1 MAGFCR
7 RVYLCGVVAAV
18 AAPAVSGG
26 GGDGGRQRRSTRLDD
41 CWQHRAQR
49 NCGLHVR
56 SRTAKKHRR
65 RRIYDGGGG
74 GGASVAAAQTTIIT
88 KHRAQGLISSLPILR
103 TTSKCKKNPLRFD
116 ELLPFPMDG
125 KNVLRRLTFHSRTP
139 DTPVSP
145 VAFIVDLKMKR
156 CASSYRS
163 PPNNEADGI
172 TESRRWRGAEVAA
185 RRVARCPPVAQAA
198 GIKRGIPTSMN
209 LINNEHFY
217 QALARYIVC
226 MNVYAWRGP

>member
-1 MAGFCR
+1 MA
-7 RVYLCGVVAAV
+7 AAAKDV
-18 AAPAVSGG
+18 
-26 GGDGGRQRRSTRLDD
+26 RLDD

-56 SRTAKKHRR
+56 SQTAKKHRRR

-74 GGASVAAAQTTIIT
+74 GGASVAAAQATIIT

-163 PPNNEADGI
+163 PSNNEADGI
-172 TESRRWRGAEVAA
+172 TESRRWRGGCGAV
-185 RRVARCPPVAQAA
+185 RCSVSP
-198 GIKRGIPTSMN
+198 GGSW
-209 LINNEHFY
+209 Y
-217 QALARYIVC
+217 QTWHTYLYES
-226 MNVYAWRGP
+226 NQ

>member
-1 MAGFCR
+1 MLFIFKICQSVAGIISRILKSNFWL
-7 RVYLCGVVAAV
+7 VFAVGSISLCGVVAAV
-18 AAPAVSGG
+18 AVPAVSG

-65 RRIYDGGGG
+65 RRRIYDVGG

-163 PPNNEADGI
+163 PSNNEADGI
-172 TESRRWRGAEVAA
+172 TDSRRWRGAEVA
-185 RRVARCPPVAQAA
+185 RRVVRCPLVAA
-198 GIKRGIPTSMN
+198 GIKRGIPN
-209 LINNEHFY
+209 LP
-217 QALARYIVC
+217 L
-226 MNVYAWRGP
+226 

>member
-1 MAGFCR
+1 MYVLHIQNLSIFFRRNFPNFLILFLAGFCR
-7 RVYLCGVVAAV
+7 LAYFCVVVAAV

-26 GGDGGRQRRSTRLDD
+26 SDGGRQRRSTRLDD

-65 RRIYDGGGG
+65 RHIYDGGGGG
-74 GGASVAAAQTTIIT
+74 GGASVAVAQATIIT

-163 PPNNEADGI
+163 PSNNEADGI
-172 TESRRWRGAEVAA
+172 TESRRWRGALLGVPWWQLVSNVAYL
-185 RRVARCPPVAQAA
+185 P
-198 GIKRGIPTSMN
+198 
-209 LINNEHFY
+209 L
-217 QALARYIVC
+217 
-226 MNVYAWRGP
+226 